1 VNKINS
7 KKLRNSKWTALKPTH
22 KEKHFLITEVEYDEE
37 GNVIECILE
46 AVMTK
51 REQAIDWRDLSDD
64 TIWAQGW
71 KY

>member
-1 VNKINS
+1 MNKVNS
-7 KKLRNSKWTALKPTH
+7 KKLRNSKWTALKPMN

-37 GNVIECILE
+37 GNVIECVLE

-64 TIWAQGW
+64 TVWAQGW